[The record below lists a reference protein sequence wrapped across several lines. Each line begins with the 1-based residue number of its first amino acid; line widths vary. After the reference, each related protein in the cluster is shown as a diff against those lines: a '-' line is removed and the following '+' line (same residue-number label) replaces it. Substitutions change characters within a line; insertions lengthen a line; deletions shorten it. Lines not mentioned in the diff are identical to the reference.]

1 VSPAPQTTDALRR
14 ERLGLAFAALC
25 ALDGAFNA
33 SLSKL
38 NTGLADA
45 AFVAAAI
52 TVFGAVCSTAQL
64 AWRGELGLLVRRD
77 LAPGLI
83 GIGLLGT
90 AVAFLL
96 FFEGSQRS
104 TGIET
109 ALCIQTE
116 PTYALLLAWVALGQ
130 RPTLTRIAASLAIVT
145 GIGIAVGLEQARGSA
160 GVWLLLATPLAW
172 QLSHLIALRGLR
184 GVNPRLLTA
193 ARYVYGSLFL
203 VAFWLLRGGLE
214 RWPAAEVWPRLLPM
228 LAVQGIVIAWG
239 GTLLW
244 YNAITRLD
252 LPRTTSIVVPSILIL
267 SFGATFLVL
276 GEVPT
281 PREWLGLAITAL
293 GVLTYVRSSD
303 APRPTRDASPALA
316 RDAA

>member
-1 VSPAPQTTDALRR
+1 VSSALQSSEAVRR
-14 ERLGLAFAALC
+14 ERLGLLFAALC
-25 ALDGAFNA
+25 AIDGAFTA
-33 SLSKL
+33 SLAKL
-38 NTGLADA
+38 NTNLADA

-83 GIGLLGT
+83 AIGFLGT

-104 TGIET
+104 SGIEI

-116 PTYALLLAWVALGQ
+116 PAYALLLAWIALGQ
-130 RPTLTRIAASLAIVT
+130 RPTATRIAASLAILA
-145 GIGIAVGLEQARGSA
+145 GIGIAIGIEQARGSA
-160 GVWLLLATPLAW
+160 GVWMLLATPIAW

-184 GVNPRLLTA
+184 GVNPRVLTA
-193 ARYVYGSLFL
+193 ARYVYGSTFL
-203 VAFWLLRGGLE
+203 VAIWLLRGGIE
-214 RWPAAEVWPRLLPM
+214 RFPAAEVWPQLLPT
-228 LAVQGIVIAWG
+228 LALQGIVLAWG

-281 PREWLGLAITAL
+281 LREWLGLAITAL
-293 GVLTYVRSSD
+293 GVLTFVRSSD
-303 APRPTRDASPALA
+303 APQPSRAPELA

>member
-1 VSPAPQTTDALRR
+1 MNHSLQSAEASRR
-14 ERLGLAFAALC
+14 ERLGLLFAALC
-25 ALDGAFNA
+25 ALDGAFTA

-38 NTGLADA
+38 NTNLADA
-45 AFVAAAI
+45 AFVAAAV
-52 TVFGAVCSTAQL
+52 TLFGALCSTAQL

-77 LAPGLI
+77 FAPGLI
-83 GIGLLGT
+83 AIGFLGT

-104 TGIET
+104 SGIET

-116 PTYALLLAWVALGQ
+116 PTYALLLAWLALGQ
-130 RPTLTRIAASLAIVT
+130 RPTPVRIAASLAIVT
-145 GIGIAVGLEQARGSA
+145 GIGIAIGIEQASGSL

-193 ARYVYGSLFL
+193 ARYVYGSAFL
-203 VAFWLLRGGLE
+203 VAIWLLRGGLE
-214 RWPAAEVWPRLLPM
+214 RFPAAEVWPQLLPT
-228 LAVQGIVIAWG
+228 LALQGVVLSWG

-276 GEVPT
+276 GEIPT
-281 PREWLGLAITAL
+281 PREWLGLAITAV
-293 GVLTYVRSSD
+293 GVLTFVRSSD
-303 APRPTRDASPALA
+303 APRPTHASPALA

>member
-1 VSPAPQTTDALRR
+1 MSPALESSEALRR
-14 ERLGLAFAALC
+14 ERLGLVFAALC
-25 ALDGAFNA
+25 AIDGAFTA

-38 NTGLADA
+38 NTDLADA
-45 AFVAAAI
+45 AFVAAAV
-52 TVFGAVCSTAQL
+52 TAFGAVCSLAHL
-64 AWRGELGLLVRRD
+64 AWQGELGLLVRRD
-77 LAPGLI
+77 LAPGLVAI
-83 GIGLLGT
+83 GFLGT

-104 TGIET
+104 TGIEI

-116 PTYALLLAWVALGQ
+116 PAYALLLAWVALGQ
-130 RPTLTRIAASLAIVT
+130 RPTPTRIAASVAILT
-145 GIGIAVGLEQARGSA
+145 GIGVAIGLEQASGST
-160 GVWLLLATPLAW
+160 GVWMLLATPLAW

-184 GVNPRLLTA
+184 GVDPRVLTA
-193 ARYVYGSLFL
+193 ARYVYGSTFL
-203 VAFWLLRGGLE
+203 IALWLLRGGLE
-214 RWPAAEVWPRLLPM
+214 HLPAAAVWPQLLPT
-228 LAVQGIVIAWG
+228 LALQGVVLAWG

-293 GVLTYVRSSD
+293 GILTFVRSSD
-303 APRPTRDASPALA
+303 APQPTHVRPALA